1 MQAVPV
7 GRVCVLLSAV
17 VCLVINGSGGGGVI
31 SLYRCGYDAF
41 VMIVDYLFLVV
52 HAAVTDLDNVSVED
66 FFELVIFGKVLVY

>member
-7 GRVCVLLSAV
+7 GRACVLLSAV
-17 VCLVINGSGGGGVI
+17 VCLVINGSGGGVI

-41 VMIVDYLFLVV
+41 VMIVDYLFRVF
-52 HAAVTDLDNVSVED
+52 HAVVTDLDDVSVED

>member
-7 GRVCVLLSAV
+7 GRACVLLSAV
-17 VCLVINGSGGGGVI
+17 VCLVINGSGGGVI

-41 VMIVDYLFLVV
+41 VMIVDYLFRVF
-52 HAAVTDLDNVSVED
+52 HAAVTDLDDVSVED

>member
-7 GRVCVLLSAV
+7 GRACVLFSAV
-17 VCLVINGSGGGGVI
+17 VCLVIDGSGGGGI

>member
-7 GRVCVLLSAV
+7 GRASVLLSAV
-17 VCLVINGSGGGGVI
+17 VCLVINGSGGGVI

-52 HAAVTDLDNVSVED
+52 HAAVTDLDDVSVED

>member
-7 GRVCVLLSAV
+7 GRACVLLSAV
-17 VCLVINGSGGGGVI
+17 VCLVINGGGGGVI

-41 VMIVDYLFLVV
+41 VMIVDYLFRVV
-52 HAAVTDLDNVSVED
+52 HAAVTDLDDVSVED

>member
-7 GRVCVLLSAV
+7 GRAYVLLSAV
-17 VCLVINGSGGGGVI
+17 VCLVINGSGGGVI

-41 VMIVDYLFLVV
+41 VMIVDYLFRVV
-52 HAAVTDLDNVSVED
+52 HAALTDLDDVSVED

>member
-7 GRVCVLLSAV
+7 GRACVLLLAV
-17 VCLVINGSGGGGVI
+17 VCLVINGSGGGVI

-41 VMIVDYLFLVV
+41 VMIVDYLFRVV
-52 HAAVTDLDNVSVED
+52 HAVVTDLDGVSVED

>member
-7 GRVCVLLSAV
+7 GRACVLLSAV
-17 VCLVINGSGGGGVI
+17 VCLVIDGSGGGVI

-52 HAAVTDLDNVSVED
+52 HAAVTDLDDVSVED
-66 FFELVIFGKVLVY
+66 FLSL